1 MQLRATALLT
11 TCAIGAGLA
20 LSSFILTSPRAY
32 GAPQQC
38 SVTKLNGRYVFSGQG
53 TNLHDGAFAFD
64 GNGTFTGKQTSVRSA
79 SYTRAAQ
86 REPLH
91 GTYALDADCT
101 GVMVMEGQ
109 LGGTA
114 HWDIFV
120 TEDGNKGRM
129 VRTDAGTTGV
139 RTFER

>member
-53 TNLHDGAFAFD
+53 INLHDGAFAFD
-64 GNGTFTGKQTSVRSA
+64 GNGTFTGKQTSVRHA
-79 SYTRAAQ
+79 NAAQ
-86 REPLH
+86 RETLH
-91 GTYALDADCT
+91 GTYTVDADCT

-109 LGGTA
+109 QGGTA

-129 VRTDAGTTGV
+129 VRTDAGTAGV

>member
-11 TCAIGAGLA
+11 TCAIGASLVMG
-20 LSSFILTSPRAY
+20 SFILTSPRAY

-38 SVTKLNGRYVFSGQG
+38 SMAKLNGRYVFSGQG
-53 TNLHDGAFAFD
+53 TNLHNGAFAFD
-64 GNGTFTGKQTSVRSA
+64 GNGTFTGKQTSVRH
-79 SYTRAAQ
+79 TNAAQ
-86 REPLH
+86 RETLH
-91 GTYALDADCT
+91 GTYVLDADCT

-109 LGGTA
+109 QGGIA

-129 VRTDAGTTGV
+129 VRTDVGTTGV